1 MKVLA
6 INSSPN
12 MGKGN
17 TAVILN
23 PFLDGMREA
32 GAEVELFYTKKLK
45 IKPCQGEF
53 NCWVKTPGQ
62 CFQRDDMDMLRPKM
76 GEADVWV
83 LATPLYV
90 DGMTGPMK
98 NLIDRII
105 PGAQPFVELR
115 DDHIRHPG
123 RGESKPRQMVL
134 VSNCGFWEM
143 DNFDALVVHVKAI
156 CKNAN
161 MEFAGALLRP
171 HGGALKPML
180 EIGGLVEDVIEAARD
195 AGRELVSSGKIS
207 PETLSTV
214 GRELMPRED
223 YIQRLNQSFQ
233 QQIDA
238 NEAKKKAPVS

>member
-6 INSSPN
+6 INSSPL

-45 IKPCQGEF
+45 IKPCQGCF
-53 NCWVKTPGQ
+53 NCWLKTPGV
-62 CFQRDDMDMLRPKM
+62 CFQRDDMDMLLPKI
-76 GEADVWV
+76 GESDIWV

-105 PGAQPFVELR
+105 PGAQPFFELR
-115 DDHIRHPG
+115 DGHIRHPG
-123 RGESKPRQMVL
+123 RGETRRGKMVL

-143 DNFDALVVHVKAI
+143 DNFDALVVHMKAI
-156 CKNAN
+156 CKNGN
-161 MEFAGALLRP
+161 REFAGALLRP

-180 EIGGLVEDVIEAARD
+180 EIGGLVEDVIEAARE
-195 AGRELVSSGKIS
+195 AGRQLVRDGRMS
-207 PETLSTV
+207 PDTLNTV
-214 GRELMPRED
+214 SRKLMPRED
-223 YIQRLNQSFQ
+223 YIQIANQGFQ
-233 QQIDA
+233 QQLDA
-238 NEAKKKAPVS
+238 NKAKKKAPVS